1 MVGLRGGYGGG
12 YTWKRRCPASS
23 SPTKP
28 PVMNFMKMG
37 KYLTHPKATH
47 QTSPEPARGTLSQ
60 AVYEGEKYLRNHGR
74 FSRKRGDS
82 AMQPG

>member
-1 MVGLRGGYGGG
+1 MPRGDREGRGRQDAPAWRVRGWACAG
-12 YTWKRRCPASS
+12 PCGPRTWKRRMPASS

-28 PVMNFMKMG
+28 PVMYFMKIG
-37 KYLTHPKATH
+37 KYF
-47 QTSPEPARGTLSQ
+47 
-60 AVYEGEKYLRNHGR
+60 RNHGR